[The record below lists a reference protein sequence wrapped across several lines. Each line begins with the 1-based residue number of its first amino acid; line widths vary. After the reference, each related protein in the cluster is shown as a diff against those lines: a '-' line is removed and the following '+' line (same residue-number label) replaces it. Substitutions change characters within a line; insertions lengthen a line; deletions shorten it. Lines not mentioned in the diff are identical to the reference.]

1 MNFVQAVKSGYQN
14 YLNFSGRARR
24 PEYWWWFLF
33 QIAVSVVIMILEGGG
48 TTFSTGA
55 GVFWVYNSG
64 PLQWFWPLQ
73 SVWLL
78 INLLPGLA
86 VSVRRLHD
94 LDKSGWWLLL
104 GLIPL
109 VGAII
114 LLVWFGSKG
123 TAGPNSFGP
132 ERPA

>member
-1 MNFVQAVKSGYQN
+1 MTAVEAVKSAYRN
-14 YLNFSGRARR
+14 SLTFSGRAIRS
-24 PEYWWWFLF
+24 EYWWWFLL

-48 TTFSTGA
+48 TSVTTEA
-55 GVFWVYNSG
+55 GYFWHYNAG
-64 PLQWFWPLQ
+64 PLQWFW
-73 SVWLL
+73 VL

-104 GLIPL
+104 GLIPF

-114 LLVWFGSKG
+114 LLAWLGSKG
-123 TAGPNSFGP
+123 TAGPNRFGE
-132 ERPA
+132 ERRG